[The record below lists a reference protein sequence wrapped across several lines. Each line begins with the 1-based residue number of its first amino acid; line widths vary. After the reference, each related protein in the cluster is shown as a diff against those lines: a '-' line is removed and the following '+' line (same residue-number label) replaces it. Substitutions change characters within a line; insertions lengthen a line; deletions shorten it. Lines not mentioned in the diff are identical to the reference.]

1 MSDIKDLKVSYLNRN
16 EQFENDVVNILSE
29 NTNLSK
35 SKIKTLSSLIRIRHV
50 ESDSELIDIIT
61 KIFRS

>member
-35 SKIKTLSSLIRIRHV
+35 SKIKTLSSLIRIRHI